1 MKFFETSKY
10 HSFKKSTYITLRWIG
25 IIGQL
30 IAVNFV
36 YLFLNSSFEFITSN
50 LVIFLGILSNLY
62 LIFIYKKTQLSD
74 RSAFIF
80 LLIDILQLGVLL
92 YLSGGITNPFVIFI
106 LIPSVFSSSNLSLRT
121 NTLLVILTIII
132 IVFLTFN
139 YQDLPINLNSDFHN
153 NHYFYYSIPVS
164 LIIALVFLNYFA
176 MTFGTQSRLR
186 KEALGKM
193 EEVMAKEHELLSLG
207 GQAAAA
213 AHSLGTPLSTITIIS
228 HDLMKQFK
236 GQKDIEKDIELLIP
250 IRDNITVFSIGDEHK
265 IIEKDNFTEII
276 WKNNS
281 FLDLFKQSSLQ
292 DYSKGVIDSSN
303 NLFIRFLSWIRVN
316 FFYPDARLSNLNK
329 IESFLI
335 DYIERKDINLMITT
349 SPPHSIQ
356 LLGKRIKN
364 VINLKGKII
373 QIKNIQKNQY
383 VGYNRTYK
391 TKTKIK
397 VAIIGLGYEDG
408 IPRSLSN
415 KGYVY
420 FKKNRFKIIGRISM
434 DTFTVDIS
442 KSSHD
447 LNIGM
452 YLDIINDQH
461 KIDKF
466 AKLCKT
472 IPNEIMTSIGKRV
485 YRKYE

>member
-36 YLFLNSSFEFITSN
+36 YFFLNSSFDFITSN

-80 LLIDILQLGVLL
+80 LFIDILQLGVLL

-121 NTLLVILTIII
+121 NTLLVMLTIII

-213 AHSLGTPLSTITIIS
+213 AHSLGTPLSTITIIA

-236 GQKDIEKDIELLIP
+236 GQKDLEKDIELLNSQVERCNEILKRLTLNP
-250 IRDNITVFSIGDEHK
+250 VEEDE
-265 IIEKDNFTEII
+265 F
-276 WKNNS
+276 
-281 FLDLFKQSSLQ
+281 
-292 DYSKGVIDSSN
+292 ID
-303 NLFIRFLSWIRVN
+303 
-316 FFYPDARLSNLNK
+316 
-329 IESFLI
+329 
-335 DYIERKDINLMITT
+335 KDINIRDYLHEII
-349 SPPHSIQ
+349 SSFKEISKKEFVFNFDQDSNPKKISKSIEIVYG
-356 LLGKRIKN
+356 LRNFIGNANKFAKN
-364 VINLKGKII
+364 SIFINLKSDSEFTELTVEDDGNGYPRDIISKIGEPYL
-373 QIKNIQKNQY
+373 KSNYSKD
-383 VGYNRTYK
+383 K
-391 TKTKIK
+391 SKE
-397 VAIIGLGYEDG
+397 GLGLG
-408 IPRSLSN
+408 L
-415 KGYVY
+415 
-420 FKKNRFKIIGRISM
+420 F
-434 DTFTVDIS
+434 
-442 KSSHD
+442 
-447 LNIGM
+447 
-452 YLDIINDQH
+452 
-461 KIDKF
+461 
-466 AKLCKT
+466 
-472 IPNEIMTSIGKRV
+472 IGKTLLEKNFASVNCRNSKTRSGAEV
-485 YRKYE
+485 IIRWKNKELFNI